1 MPFDEEFNDEELK
14 EEVPEEIPVE
24 IPEEAPEVP
33 IEEPPAEIPEEPAAE
48 EEEAA
53 PAPSVSSPFERIRC
67 PKCGNVDPRM
77 LKQVDD
83 KSKVLS
89 FAMAGIPVY
98 RKVTRCGKCGAV
110 F

>member
-1 MPFDEEFNDEELK
+1 
-14 EEVPEEIPVE
+14 
-24 IPEEAPEVP
+24 
-33 IEEPPAEIPEEPAAE
+33 
-48 EEEAA
+48 
-53 PAPSVSSPFERIRC
+53 
-67 PKCGNVDPRM
+67 M

-110 F
+110 FWVILTRLRLSIQDLK